1 MHIVVPCQPR
11 EKYRKHGVGF
21 LSCFKPCNTSWGKDG
36 GGAVSFS
43 GFLWFSIFFSPQ
55 KMNLRQSLKM
65 AKAMSASR
73 RIMPSIWARSMN
85 FSLGLRRVAT
95 S

>member
-1 MHIVVPCQPR
+1 MNLRVFFIYTRRWV
-11 EKYRKHGVGF
+11 
-21 LSCFKPCNTSWGKDG
+21 SDG
-36 GGAVSFS
+36 YGRGSGAIFS
-43 GFLWFSIFFSPQ
+43 VFLWFSIFFSPQ

>member
-21 LSCFKPCNTSWGKDG
+21 LSCFKPCNTLWGKDG
-36 GGAVSFS
+36 GGAVSF
-43 GFLWFSIFFSPQ
+43 FWFFAVLYFDSPQ